1 MVMKKKM
8 ICALISVVLALSAVA
23 CGDSSAQPDTTTAVY
38 ADTTIESVNV
48 ELTETA
54 FASANVPIND
64 YEGAKFVILT
74 AGNSGQNIKYYMNSD
89 TEAENGD
96 NINDAIYKRNLIV
109 EERFNVDISQY
120 DSGNVVSD
128 AKKSISAG
136 DDAYQ
141 LIIHNYTSLYSLAT
155 GGFLM
160 NLLDAGHLNLEADWW
175 DINMKNELTISDR
188 LYFDTGDIHLY
199 DDMRVSCA
207 YFNKGLWEKYSLEDP
222 YALVNEGKWIIDKMK
237 QLGSNVTSD
246 IDGNGTL
253 DQYDLWG
260 IVSEYAGVSDF
271 YFGSGER
278 LISNNNGNLQIEVGS
293 EKSITVASDI
303 LEFMRDSENVF
314 MAEKIK
320 ADDIWKYASTIFQ
333 EDRALIRT
341 SCFENIP
348 RDYRAMDTDFG
359 VLPIPK
365 YDESQEKHFTLAR
378 TDGYGVAIPVSVID
392 LDFVAI
398 ITESLACESMN
409 LLRPAFYE
417 VSLQGK
423 VLRDNESEGM
433 LDIIFGNKAYDIGY
447 LYSIGGLSDAIRN
460 QVTKKTADV
469 SSAVAKVMP
478 KAEKELQKLL
488 DTYNSL

>member
-1 MVMKKKM
+1 MKKRL
-8 ICALISVVLALSAVA
+8 ICVIISLLLASSAAA
-23 CGDSSAQPDTTTAVY
+23 CGNSSAQPEETTAASAETTT
-38 ADTTIESVNV
+38 ESINV
-48 ELTETA
+48 EVTETT
-54 FASANVPIND
+54 FASADVPIND
-64 YEGAKFVILT
+64 YNGAKFVILT
-74 AGNSGQNIKYYMNSD
+74 TGNGGQNIKHYLNSD
-89 TEAENGD
+89 AETENGD
-96 NINDAIYKRNLIV
+96 NINNAIYKRNLII

-141 LIIHNYTSLYSLAT
+141 LIIYNYTNLHSLAT
-155 GGFLM
+155 GGFLTNM
-160 NLLDAGHLNLEADWW
+160 LDLDYLDLEAEWW
-175 DINMKNELTISDR
+175 DINMKNELAISDK

-207 YFNKGLWEKYSLEDP
+207 YFNKGLWEKYGLEDP
-222 YALVNEGKWIIDKMK
+222 YSLVNEGKWTIEKMK
-237 QLGSNVTSD
+237 HLGSNVTSD
-246 IDGNGTL
+246 IDGNGIL
-253 DQYDLWG
+253 DQFDLWG
-260 IVSEYAGVSDF
+260 IVSEYAGVTDF
-271 YFGSGER
+271 YLGTGER
-278 LISNNNGNLQIEVGS
+278 FISNDNGSLHIELGS

-303 LEFMRDSENVF
+303 LDFMRDGENIF
-314 MAEKIK
+314 MAENIK
-320 ADDIWKYASTIFQ
+320 SDDIWKYASTIFQ

-365 YDESQEKHFTLAR
+365 YDEGQEKHYTLAR
-378 TDGYGVAIPVSVID
+378 TDGYGAAIPVSVSD
-392 LDFVAI
+392 TDFAAI
-398 ITESLACESMN
+398 ITESLACESLN

-417 VSLQGK
+417 ISLQGK

-433 LDIIFGNKAYDIGY
+433 LDIIFANKAYDIGY
-447 LYSIGGLSDAIRN
+447 LYSIGGLADSIRN

-469 SSAVAKVMP
+469 SSAVAKVIP
-478 KAEKELQKLL
+478 KTEKELQKLI